1 MFTLYSLLYTIVFIV
16 LLPLF
21 LVRSGKYIS
30 GFKQR
35 LGFLPDLVESDKETV
50 WIHCVSVGET
60 NAARPLIDEIIANFP
75 NSRIVISNTTKTGHE
90 LAKKLFSEQ
99 AELVFYFPF
108 DWKNTVRRSLRHI
121 KPNIVLLMETEIWF
135 NFVREAN
142 KSGAKIALVNGRIS
156 EKSFK
161 RYTFIKNF
169 MAWVLHYVDL
179 ALVQHQIDARR
190 LSDLGMR
197 RTKIKIIGSLKFDQT
212 IDQRENI
219 VTEQLRER
227 FAITDDAPLIVA
239 ASTHSPEE
247 RWLLSAFKQI
257 YKTSD
262 GKLPRL
268 LIAPRHPER
277 FEEVKKQIRE
287 TGFDWVTR
295 SETPSA
301 RDKVAEIIL
310 MDSIGELRAVFP
322 LAAIVFV
329 GGSLIKHGG
338 QNILEPAIAGKPIV
352 TGFYTMNFEAI
363 VKEFV
368 ERDAVIQLPKLDE
381 KHAVE
386 KLADVFSALLNDEKH
401 REKLGENAATVMRV
415 SRGATARTIEQLKEI
430 FKPQLTGN
438 GD

>member
-1 MFTLYSLLYTIVFIV
+1 MFTLYSLLYTIVFII
-16 LLPLF
+16 LLPIF
-21 LVRSGKYIS
+21 LLQSGKYIS

-35 LGFLPDLVESDKETV
+35 LGFLPDLAESDKETV

-60 NAARPLIDEIIANFP
+60 NAAKPLIEELLINFP
-75 NSRIVISNTTKTGHE
+75 DSRIVISNTTKTGHE
-90 LAKKLFSEQ
+90 LAEKLFSEQ
-99 AELVFYFPF
+99 AELIFYFPF
-108 DWKNTVRRSLRHI
+108 DWKNTVRRSLRRI
-121 KPNIVLLMETEIWF
+121 KPKIVLLMETEIWF

-142 KSGAKIALVNGRIS
+142 KSGAKIVLVNGRIS
-156 EKSFK
+156 GKSFK

-190 LSDLGMR
+190 LADLGMR

-212 IDQRENI
+212 VDERESI

-227 FAITDDAPLIVA
+227 FAISDDAPLIVA

-247 RWLLSAFKQI
+247 RWILSAFKQI
-257 YKTSD
+257 YKTSE

-287 TGFDWVTR
+287 TGFDWATR

-322 LAAIVFV
+322 LAEIVFV

-368 ERDAVIQLPKLDE
+368 EREAVIQLPKLDE

-386 KLADVFSALLNDEKH
+386 KLADVFSELLTDRKQ
-401 REKLGENAATVMRV
+401 REKLAENAATVMRI
-415 SRGATARTIEQLKEI
+415 SRGATERTIEQLREI
-430 FKPQLTGN
+430 FKPQLN
-438 GD
+438 G

>member
-1 MFTLYSLLYTIVFIV
+1 
-16 LLPLF
+16 LLPIF
-21 LVRSGKYIS
+21 LLQSGKYIS

-35 LGFLPDLVESDKETV
+35 LGFLPDLPESEQETV

-60 NAARPLIDEIIANFP
+60 NAAKPLIEELLINFP

-90 LAKKLFSEQ
+90 LAEKLFSEQ
-99 AELVFYFPF
+99 AALIFYFPF

-121 KPNIVLLMETEIWF
+121 KPKIVLLMETEIWF

-142 KSGAKIALVNGRIS
+142 KSGAKIVLVNGRIS

-212 IDQRENI
+212 IDERESI
-219 VTEQLRER
+219 VTEQLRAR
-227 FAITDDAPLIVA
+227 FAITDDAPVIVA

-257 YKTSD
+257 YKTSE

-277 FEEVKKQIRE
+277 FDEVKKQIRE
-287 TGFDWVTR
+287 TGFDWAAR

-322 LAAIVFV
+322 LAEIVFV

-368 ERDAVIQLPKLDE
+368 EREAVVQLPKLDE

-386 KLADVFSALLNDEKH
+386 KLADVFSELLTDRKQ
-401 REKLGENAATVMRV
+401 REKLAENAATVMRI
-415 SRGATARTIEQLKEI
+415 SRGATARTIEQLREI
-430 FKPQLTGN
+430 FKPQLTDVIEN
-438 GD
+438 KEDTFSDR

>member
-1 MFTLYSLLYTIVFIV
+1 MFSLYSLLYTIAFIF
-16 LLPLF
+16 LLPIF
-21 LVRSGKYIS
+21 LLQSDKYIS

-35 LGFLPDLVESDKETV
+35 LGFLPDLAESDKETV

-60 NAARPLIDEIIANFP
+60 NAAKPLVEEILANFP
-75 NSRIVISNTTKTGHE
+75 RCRIVVSNTTKTGHE

-108 DWKNTVRRSLRHI
+108 DWKNTVRRSLRRI
-121 KPNIVLLMETEIWF
+121 KPHIVLLMETEIWF

-212 IDQRENI
+212 VDQRESI

-227 FAITDDAPLIVA
+227 FAVSDDAPLIVA

-257 YKTSD
+257 YKNSE

-287 TGFDWVTR
+287 TGFDWATR

-322 LAAIVFV
+322 LAEIVFV

-338 QNILEPAIAGKPIV
+338 QNILEPALAGKPIV

-363 VKEFV
+363 VKEFI

-381 KHAVE
+381 THTVE
-386 KLADVFSALLNDEKH
+386 KLADVFSELLKDEKR
-401 REKLGENAATVMRV
+401 REKLAENAATVMRV
-415 SRGATARTIEQLKEI
+415 SRGATARTIEQLKEV
-430 FKPQLTGN
+430 FTAEN
-438 GD
+438 GKQ

>member
-1 MFTLYSLLYTIVFIV
+1 MFSLYSLFYTLGFII
-16 LLPLF
+16 LLPMF
-21 LVRSGKYIS
+21 LLRSGKYIS
-30 GFKQR
+30 GFTQR
-35 LGFLPDLVESDKETV
+35 LGFLPSLPESEQETV

-60 NAARPLIDEIIANFP
+60 NAARPLVEEILINFP
-75 NSRIVISNTTKTGHE
+75 NSRLVISNTTKTGHE
-90 LAKKLFSEQ
+90 IAKKLFSEQ

-108 DWKNTVRRSLRHI
+108 DWKNTVRRALRRI
-121 KPNIVLLMETEIWF
+121 KPNVVLLMETEIWF

-161 RYTFIKNF
+161 RYSFIKNF
-169 MAWVLHYVDL
+169 MAWVLHYLDL

-212 IDQRENI
+212 IDERESI

-227 FAITDDAPLIVA
+227 FAISDDAPIIVA

-257 YKTSD
+257 YKTSE

-268 LIAPRHPER
+268 IIAPRHPER
-277 FEEVKKQIRE
+277 FEEVKKLIRE
-287 TGFDWVTR
+287 TGFDWATR
-295 SETPSA
+295 SETPST
-301 RDKVAEIIL
+301 RDQAAEIIL

-322 LAAIVFV
+322 LAEIVFV

-368 ERDAVIQLPKLDE
+368 DRDAVIQLPKLDE

-386 KLADVFSALLNDEKH
+386 KLADVFSELLTDKK
-401 REKLGENAATVMRV
+401 RRTKLAENAATVMRI
-415 SRGATARTIEQLKEI
+415 SRGATARTIEQLKEV
-430 FKPQLTGN
+430 FKPQLSE
-438 GD
+438 

>member
-1 MFTLYSLLYTIVFIV
+1 MFTFYSLLYTIVFII
-16 LLPLF
+16 LLPMF
-21 LVRSGKYIS
+21 LVRSEKYVS

-35 LGFLPDLVESDKETV
+35 LGFLPDLAESDKETV

-60 NAARPLIDEIIANFP
+60 NAAKPLVEELLINFP
-75 NSRIVISNTTKTGHE
+75 NSRLVISNTTKTGHE
-90 LAKKLFSEQ
+90 LAKKLFAEQ
-99 AELVFYFPF
+99 AELIFYFPF
-108 DWKNTVRRSLRHI
+108 DWKNTVRRALRHI
-121 KPNIVLLMETEIWF
+121 KPKVVLLMETEIWF

-161 RYTFIKNF
+161 RYSFIKNF
-169 MAWVLHYVDL
+169 MAWVLHYLDL

-212 IDQRENI
+212 IDERESI

-227 FAITDDAPLIVA
+227 FAITSDAPIIVA

-247 RWLLSAFKQI
+247 KWLLSAFKQI
-257 YKTSD
+257 YKTSE

-268 LIAPRHPER
+268 IIAPRHPER
-277 FEEVKKQIRE
+277 FEEVKNLVRE
-287 TGFDWVTR
+287 TGFDWATR

-322 LAAIVFV
+322 LAEIVFV

-386 KLADVFSALLNDEKH
+386 KLADVFSELLSDKKR
-401 REKLGENAATVMRV
+401 REKLAENAATVMRV
-415 SRGATARTIEQLKEI
+415 SRGATARTIDQLKEI
-430 FKPQLTGN
+430 FKPQLN
-438 GD
+438 G

>member
-1 MFTLYSLLYTIVFIV
+1 MFLLYSLLYTIVFIV
-16 LLPLF
+16 LLPIF
-21 LVRSGKYIS
+21 LLQSDKYIS

-35 LGFLPDLVESDKETV
+35 LGFLPDLSESDKETV

-60 NAARPLIDEIIANFP
+60 NAAKPLIEELSVNFP
-75 NSRIVISNTTKTGHE
+75 NSRIVVSNTTKTGHN
-90 LAKKLFSEQ
+90 LAKQLFSDQ
-99 AELVFYFPF
+99 AALIFYFPF

-142 KSGAKIALVNGRIS
+142 KSGAKIVLVNGRIS

-161 RYTFIKNF
+161 RYSIIKKF

-197 RTKIKIIGSLKFDQT
+197 RTKVKIIGSLKFDQT
-212 IDQRENI
+212 VDQRESI

-227 FAITDDAPLIVA
+227 FAISDDAPLIVA

-257 YKTSD
+257 YKTSE

-301 RDKVAEIIL
+301 RDKVAEILL

-322 LAAIVFV
+322 LAEIVFV

-381 KHAVE
+381 KHTVE
-386 KLADVFSALLNDEKH
+386 KLADTFSELLNDGKR
-401 REKLGENAATVMRV
+401 REKLAENAATVMRV
-415 SRGATARTIEQLKEI
+415 SRGATARTIEQLKEV
-430 FKPQLTGN
+430 FTAAKQ
-438 GD
+438 

>member
-1 MFTLYSLLYTIVFIV
+1 MFLLYSLLYTIVFII
-16 LLPLF
+16 LLPMF
-21 LVRSGKYIS
+21 LLQSGKYIS

-35 LGFLPDLVESDKETV
+35 LGFLPDLLESDKETV

-60 NAARPLIDEIIANFP
+60 NAARPLIDEITANFP

-90 LAKKLFSEQ
+90 LAKRLFSEQ

-121 KPNIVLLMETEIWF
+121 KPNVVLLMETEIWF

-169 MAWVLHYVDL
+169 MAWVLHYIDL

-227 FAITDDAPLIVA
+227 FAITDDAPVIVA

-247 RWLLSAFKQI
+247 KWLLSAFKQI
-257 YKTSD
+257 YKTSE

-268 LIAPRHPER
+268 IIAPRHPER

-287 TGFDWVTR
+287 TGFDWATR

-301 RDKVAEIIL
+301 RDKAAEIIL

-322 LAAIVFV
+322 LAEIVFV

-352 TGFYTMNFEAI
+352 TGFYTMNFETI

-386 KLADVFSALLNDEKH
+386 KLADVFSELLSDKKR
-401 REKLGENAATVMRV
+401 REKLAENAAAVMRV

-430 FKPQLTGN
+430 FKPQLN
-438 GD
+438 G

>member
-16 LLPLF
+16 LLPIF
-21 LVRSGKYIS
+21 LLQSGKYIS

-35 LGFLPDLVESDKETV
+35 LGFLPDLPESEQETV

-60 NAARPLIDEIIANFP
+60 NAAKPLVEELIANFP

-90 LAKKLFSEQ
+90 LAKKLFSDQ
-99 AELVFYFPF
+99 AELIFYFPF

-142 KSGAKIALVNGRIS
+142 KSGTKIALVNGRIS

-190 LSDLGMR
+190 LADLGMR
-197 RTKIKIIGSLKFDQT
+197 RTKIKIIGSLKYDQT
-212 IDQRENI
+212 IDQRESI
-219 VTEQLRER
+219 VTEQLRTR
-227 FAITDDAPLIVA
+227 FAISDDAPLIVA

-287 TGFDWVTR
+287 TGFDWATR

-301 RDKVAEIIL
+301 RDKAAEIIL

-322 LAAIVFV
+322 LAEIVFV

-386 KLADVFSALLNDEKH
+386 KLADIFSELLNDQKR

-430 FKPQLTGN
+430 FKPQLNGN